1 MVCSSHHSWQTSV
14 SQTFSLSVICSSD
27 TERKVDILEKGLD
40 MFLGPLTANII
51 IIISVLIKL
60 LSGLRCGRYNAC
72 T

>member
-1 MVCSSHHSWQTSV
+1 MVCSLHHSWQTSV